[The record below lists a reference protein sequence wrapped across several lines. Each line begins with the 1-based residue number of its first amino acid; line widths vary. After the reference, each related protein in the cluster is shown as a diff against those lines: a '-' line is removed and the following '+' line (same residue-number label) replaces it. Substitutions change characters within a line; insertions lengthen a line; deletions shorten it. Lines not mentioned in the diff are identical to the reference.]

1 MAKKY
6 GGVSGEM
13 LRLIVNKI
21 EKLEEEKK
29 EISEYLSDTYKEA
42 KSQGFD
48 VKVLRQLIKIR
59 KSDQSELAEQ
69 EEVLDL
75 YKHALGMADGDAK
88 ESEAEEE
95 GEEERVERADKESGE
110 RYAQQFAA
118 A

>member
-1 MAKKY
+1 MGKRF

-13 LRLIVNKI
+13 LRLIVSKI
-21 EKLEEEKK
+21 EKLEQEKK
-29 EISEYLSDTYKEA
+29 EVAEYISDAYKEA

-59 KSDQSELAEQ
+59 KSDASQLAEQ

-88 ESEAEEE
+88 EREAEE
-95 GEEERVERADKESGE
+95 
-110 RYAQQFAA
+110 AA
-118 A
+118 